1 MSIVLQKVES
11 QEQIDTLCRIADRVW
26 RLTYDALLPQGQVD
40 YMLDKFQSDHA
51 VMEQMAHQNYQYY
64 LMCCNG
70 ESAGFVGFAPRYEGR
85 EEMFLSKV
93 YLLPE

>member
-1 MSIVLQKVES
+1 MVYLSIVLQKVES

-51 VMEQMAHQNYQYY
+51 VNEQMAHQN
-64 LMCCNG
+64 
-70 ESAGFVGFAPRYEGR
+70 
-85 EEMFLSKV
+85 
-93 YLLPE
+93 